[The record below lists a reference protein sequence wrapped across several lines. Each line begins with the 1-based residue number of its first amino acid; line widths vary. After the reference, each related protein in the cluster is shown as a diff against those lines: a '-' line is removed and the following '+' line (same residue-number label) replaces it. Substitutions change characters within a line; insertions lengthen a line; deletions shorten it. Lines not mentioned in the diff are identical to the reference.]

1 MLSPDVVDAA
11 AVRDDVTLEAPLL
24 AEDLRQE
31 VAVPAVRL
39 TVDAVVYQTRSRA
52 AVSWGGE
59 CHQAPEKPSQAWMQ
73 RDDGGMGGGQ
83 LHMTERALPSMIAP
97 RNAGWKVVIPAT
109 ARPIS
114 SDREPARTA
123 WQVGWPAT

>member
-1 MLSPDVVDAA
+1 MVI
-11 AVRDDVTLEAPLL
+11 R
-24 AEDLRQE
+24 
-31 VAVPAVRL
+31 
-39 TVDAVVYQTRSRA
+39 
-52 AVSWGGE
+52 
-59 CHQAPEKPSQAWMQ
+59 PEKAWGYRGMMM
-73 RDDGGMGGGQ
+73 GGMGGGQ